1 MPSPKTNAASKGVS
15 YESIVREV
23 QAGEFKPVYY
33 LMGAESYYI
42 DRLADFITDSTLQ
55 PEEKDFNL
63 ITFYGPET
71 AVDDV
76 INACKGFP
84 MGASRIVVCVR
95 EAQSLRGIDRLE
107 FYLKQPQPS
116 TVLIC
121 CHKNGSLDRRKKICA
136 LIEKNGV
143 LFESKKL
150 YDSQLPTFIRD
161 YLKRKKTGIE
171 PEAAAM
177 LGEYIGP
184 DLNRLAG
191 ELDKLVISLPAGER
205 TVTREL
211 VSRNVAMTRDFS
223 IFEMQDAI
231 VRKDIVKVN
240 QIAHYFDS
248 NPKDFSLQKLLASL
262 FKFFSN
268 LMLAYYAPEKSE
280 RGIAAWLG
288 ITEWQ
293 VKKNYLPAMRNYTG
307 TKVLHII
314 EQIRRTDARSK
325 GIDNPATSNGDLMK
339 ELFFFILH

>member
-1 MPSPKTNAASKGVS
+1 MTTTQSNRKNASTS

-23 QAGEFKPVYY
+23 RAGNVRPIYY
-33 LMGAESYYI
+33 LMGEESYYI
-42 DRLADFITDSTLQ
+42 DRLADFITDSTLL

-63 ITFYGPET
+63 ITLYGPET
-71 AVDDV
+71 AIDDV

-84 MGASRIVVCVR
+84 MGAKRVVVCVR
-95 EAQSLRGIDRLE
+95 EAQGLRGIDRLE

-121 CHKNGSLDRRKKICA
+121 CHKNGSLDRRKKIYT

-161 YLKRKKTGIE
+161 YLKRKKIAIE

-177 LGEYIGP
+177 LGEYVGA

-191 ELDKLVISLPAGER
+191 ELDKLAISLPAGER
-205 TVTREL
+205 TVTQAL
-211 VSRNVAMTRDFS
+211 VRRNVAMTRDFS
-223 IFEMQDAI
+223 IFEMQDAL

-248 NPKDFSLQKLLASL
+248 NPKDFSIQKLLASL

-293 VKKNYLPAMRNYTG
+293 AKKNYLPAMRNYTG

-325 GIDNPATSNGDLMK
+325 GIDNPATSDGDLMK

>member
-1 MPSPKTNAASKGVS
+1 MTTTQSNRKNASTS

-23 QAGEFKPVYY
+23 RAGNVRPIYY
-33 LMGAESYYI
+33 LMGEESYYI
-42 DRLADFITDSTLQ
+42 DRLADFITDSTLL
-55 PEEKDFNL
+55 PEEKDFNF
-63 ITFYGPET
+63 ITLYGPET
-71 AVDDV
+71 AIDDV

-84 MGASRIVVCVR
+84 MGAKRVVVCVR
-95 EAQSLRGIDRLE
+95 EAQGLRGIDRLE

-121 CHKNGSLDRRKKICA
+121 CHKNGSLDRRKKICT

-161 YLKRKKTGIE
+161 YLKRKKIAIE

-177 LGEYIGP
+177 LGEYVGA

-191 ELDKLVISLPAGER
+191 ELDKLAISLPAGER
-205 TVTREL
+205 TVTQAL
-211 VSRNVAMTRDFS
+211 VRRNVAMTRDFS
-223 IFEMQDAI
+223 IFEMQDAL

-248 NPKDFSLQKLLASL
+248 NPKDFSIQKLLASL

-293 VKKNYLPAMRNYTG
+293 AKKNYLPAMRNYTG

-325 GIDNPATSNGDLMK
+325 GIDNPATSDGDLMK

>member
-1 MPSPKTNAASKGVS
+1 MTHIPSNRKNASAS

-23 QAGEFKPVYY
+23 RTGNIRPIYY
-33 LMGAESYYI
+33 LMGEESYYI

-55 PEEKDFNL
+55 PDEKDFNL

-71 AVDDV
+71 NVDDI

-84 MGASRIVVCVR
+84 MGARHIVVCVR
-95 EAQSLRGIDRLE
+95 EAQALRNIDRME
-107 FYLKQPQPS
+107 FYLKQPQTS

-121 CHKNGSLDRRKKICA
+121 CHKNGSLDRRKKLCT
-136 LIEKNGV
+136 LIEKNGI

-177 LGEYIGP
+177 LGEYIGA

-191 ELDKLVISLPAGER
+191 ELDKLAISLPPGER
-205 TVTREL
+205 TVTIAL
-211 VSRNVAMTRDFS
+211 VNRNVAVTRDFS

-231 VRKDIVKVN
+231 IRKDIAKVN

-268 LMLAYYAPEKSE
+268 LMLAYYAPQKNEK
-280 RGIAAWLG
+280 GIAAWLG

-293 VKKNYLPAMRNYTG
+293 AKKNYLPAMRNYTG

-325 GIDNPATSNGDLMK
+325 GVDNPATSNSDLMK